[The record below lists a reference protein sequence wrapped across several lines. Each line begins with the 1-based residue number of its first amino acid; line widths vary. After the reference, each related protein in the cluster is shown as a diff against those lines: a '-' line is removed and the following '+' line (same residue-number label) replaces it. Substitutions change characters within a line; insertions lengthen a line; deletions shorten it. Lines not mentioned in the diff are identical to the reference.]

1 MVFCGDQAAACTPA
15 YHQVYYDFPHGDS
28 MHRLTIRGL
37 DAARS
42 VADFTLVPNQPNA
55 TFELCGF
62 LDMGLW
68 APLGAGG
75 AVA

>member
-1 MVFCGDQAAACTPA
+1 MIFCNQDNPGTPA
-15 YHQVYYDFPHGDS
+15 YHQVLYDFPHGDS

-42 VADFTLVPNQPNA
+42 VAAFSLVPNQPNT

-62 LDMGLW
+62 LDFGLW
-68 APLGAGG
+68 APLRDVG
-75 AVA
+75 VACA

>member
-1 MVFCGDQAAACTPA
+1 MIFGHTNDANGTPA
-15 YHQVYYDFPHGDS
+15 YHKVSYDFAHGDS

-37 DAARS
+37 DPAHN
-42 VADFTLVPNQPNA
+42 VADFSLVPNQPNT
-55 TFELCGF
+55 TFELSGF